1 LDILVYGVVMKTK
14 LFFCLITTLIF
25 AFNLFAASN
34 VTLAWDPDTDTNI
47 AGYKIYYG
55 PAAGVYTNTV
65 DVGNVTNATISSLVT
80 GTTYHFAATAYD
92 TSALESDYSNE
103 AIFTNTVSNVS
114 ITYVGV
120 KVDYGTG
127 FASLISVPIM
137 VMSITNNP
145 GYFYNE
151 YLIITN
157 NPIIGIRPMDTNKY
171 VYVGTMINYGPGIIN
186 LTSSTFQLMA
196 FMNPPNNQF
205 YRGSL
210 IITNHPF

>member
-1 LDILVYGVVMKTK
+1 
-14 LFFCLITTLIF
+14 
-25 AFNLFAASN
+25 
-34 VTLAWDPDTDTNI
+34 
-47 AGYKIYYG
+47 
-55 PAAGVYTNTV
+55 
-65 DVGNVTNATISSLVT
+65 
-80 GTTYHFAATAYD
+80 
-92 TSALESDYSNE
+92 
-103 AIFTNTVSNVS
+103 
-114 ITYVGV
+114 
-120 KVDYGTG
+120 
-127 FASLISVPIM
+127 M